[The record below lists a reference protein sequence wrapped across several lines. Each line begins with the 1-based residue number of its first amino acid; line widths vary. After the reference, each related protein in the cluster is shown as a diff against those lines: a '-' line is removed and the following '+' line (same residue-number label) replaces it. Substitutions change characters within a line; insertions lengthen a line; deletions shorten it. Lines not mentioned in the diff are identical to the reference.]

1 MAYSE
6 KQVKELARKA
16 RQIRTTIVEIICSA
30 CSGHP
35 GGSLSAA
42 DLITVLYLAVMRHDP
57 KNPSWPERDRFHMS
71 KGHCC
76 PLWYTL
82 LAECGYFPKEEL
94 KNLRKLGSRLQ
105 GHPDRRCPGVDVASG
120 SLGQGLSVALGMSL
134 AGRMD
139 KKDYRV
145 YCLMGDGEI
154 QEGNI
159 WEAAMAAAH
168 YRCDN
173 LCAILDYNGFQ
184 IDGKVSQVMGIE
196 PVAQKWQAFGWHTI
210 EIDGH
215 DIRAILDAFEQARAV
230 KGKPQIVIARTT
242 KGKGVSFMENVCSF
256 HGSAPTPAE
265 AQKACTE
272 LTCALDDSKEI

>member
-1 MAYSE
+1 MSYPD
-6 KQVKELARKA
+6 KKIKELEQKA
-16 RQIRTTIVEIICSA
+16 RQIRTTIVEIICDA

-35 GGSLSAA
+35 GGSLSSA
-42 DLITVLYLAVMRHDP
+42 DLISVLYLAVMRHDP

-76 PLWYTL
+76 PLWYTV

-94 KNLRKLGSRLQ
+94 KKLRKLGSMLQ

-134 AGRMD
+134 AGKID

-168 YRCDN
+168 YKCDN
-173 LCAILDYNGFQ
+173 LCGILDYNGFQ
-184 IDGKVSQVMGIE
+184 IDGKVSEVMSIE
-196 PVAQKWQAFGWHTI
+196 PVAAKWQAFGWHTI

-215 DIRAILDAFEQARAV
+215 DIRQILDGFEQAKAV
-230 KGKPQIVIARTT
+230 KGKPQILIARTT

-256 HGSAPTPAE
+256 HGSAPTPEE
-265 AQKACTE
+265 AKKACTE
-272 LTCALDDSKEI
+272 LSCSLDDE